1 MSAMPERERW
11 TVEEYLEF
19 ERTAELR
26 HEFFHGQIYA
36 MVGASKSH
44 RQIATALTSLLDTQL
59 LETNCEVYQ
68 SETRVCPTGRTY
80 FYPDLVIVCDEE
92 QYADKSEMTL
102 LNPTVIIEV
111 LSPSTEKFDRGDKF
125 IAYQKIASL
134 QEYLLVAQDK
144 MLVEHFIRQSDA
156 SWIYAAHE
164 NAEAM
169 LKLPSVNCTLALA
182 DIYRRVSFDDE
193 QE

>member
-1 MSAMPERERW
+1 
-11 TVEEYLEF
+11 
-19 ERTAELR
+19 
-26 HEFFHGQIYA
+26 
-36 MVGASKSH
+36 
-44 RQIATALTSLLDTQL
+44 
-59 LETNCEVYQ
+59 
-68 SETRVCPTGRTY
+68 
-80 FYPDLVIVCDEE
+80 VIVCDEE

-156 SWIYAAHE
+156 SWIYRSDA
-164 NAEAM
+164 
-169 LKLPSVNCTLALA
+169 
-182 DIYRRVSFDDE
+182 
-193 QE
+193 